1 MYVCMQLYVH
11 VKTLNVCMY
20 VCMNA
25 KDLEAVST
33 NVVCM
38 YFMYVCMHVCLCILL
53 IQDISLFKESVSD
66 F

>member
-33 NVVCM
+33 NAVCM
-38 YFMYVCMHVCLCILL
+38 YFMYYGMYVCMYVCMYACV
-53 IQDISLFKESVSD
+53 FC
-66 F
+66 